1 MLPPARRKQALA
13 CGSSLLKEANLL
25 KRINLAGQKPNLSDK
40 ALAKA
45 FAGRADA
52 ARDEGRYREAA
63 VLYEEAM
70 RLGASGGGVRVQA
83 GHMFKEAGDLAT
95 AERYYLEA
103 ADLMPND
110 ADLALQ
116 LGHFYKVAGRLRDAQ
131 LAYNRALSI
140 KSGWDAPLRELAH
153 LAESGWAPAT
163 DPESPRPFPI
173 GLDPDHDANEIVKA
187 ATYKNLAPELMPVPV
202 EDLLHRNG
210 ESIHFRRLGRIE
222 RTYWGDQVTLRG
234 VEAIRGFCISE
245 DPILEMQILLNGV
258 TVHRGPTRAYPL
270 HNEIENF
277 KLRKYVFNVWLDLQD
292 YLPGKYSIEVRFR
305 DAKGTRDKIGGRRMH
320 RQDVIIAK
328 PLPEPDFEGGDAWT
342 PLTDPADPRSID
354 EQINSRPSIVS
365 EAKRRIFREPIK
377 NVLVLRTDQLG
388 DIVISVPAVK
398 RLREILPDA
407 HIVGLFTSANADL
420 AKTLGYFDEV
430 ITIDFPDDK
439 EVQRKRVMT
448 AEQQELLRARL
459 APYKFDLA
467 FDLAPAVASRP
478 LLLLSGAKMLAG
490 MRDRVWPYIT
500 ANFDFYVYDA
510 VGRSDIIPASGKTA
524 AFIEALN
531 IMINPV
537 AEVVRRPDLDRS
549 VLETLGIGPADR
561 FVILHTGARVIFS
574 RWAHYPEL
582 ANRLLG
588 QTDLKVVMLSED
600 KATRE
605 MLPAELLENYRFQ
618 LLDQRLDFDVFDALL
633 SFCACFVGNDSGPK
647 HLASLRGSNVVSLHT
662 ARINWGEWGQEL
674 TGTILHRQVPC
685 AGCHVYNDPEECG
698 RDIVCVSNISV
709 DEVWNAMQPYL

>member
-1 MLPPARRKQALA
+1 MFKLSTGTRRD
-13 CGSSLLKEANLL
+13 S
-25 KRINLAGQKPNLSDK
+25 NLSDE
-40 ALAKA
+40 ALAKV
-45 FAGRADA
+45 FTRRADA
-52 ARDEGRYREAA
+52 ARDEHRFLEAA
-63 VLYEEAM
+63 VLYDEAI
-70 RLGASGGGVRVQA
+70 RLGATAGGIRVQA
-83 GHMFKEAGDLAT
+83 GHMFKEAGDLPS
-95 AERYYLEA
+95 AERFYLEA
-103 ADLMPND
+103 AKMMPED

-116 LGHFYKVAGRLRDAQ
+116 MGHFYKISGRLRDAQ
-131 LAYNRALSI
+131 LFYHRALSLQP
-140 KSGWDAPLRELAH
+140 GWEVPQRELAH
-153 LAESGWAPAT
+153 LRESGWAPAQA
-163 DPESPRPFPI
+163 DVPGRPALPI
-173 GLDPDHDANEIVKA
+173 GLDPEHDAKEIVLA
-187 ATYKNLAPELMPVPV
+187 ATYKDLVPELMPVPP

-210 ESIHFRRLGRIE
+210 ESIHFRRLGRTE
-222 RTYWGDQVTLRG
+222 RTYWGDQITLRG

-245 DPILEMQILLNGV
+245 DPILELQISLNGL

-270 HNEIENF
+270 HNEGENF

-292 YLPGKYSIEVRFR
+292 YLPGKYVIEVRFR
-305 DAKGTRDKIGGRRMH
+305 SLKSPPDERVGQRYH
-320 RQDVIIAK
+320 RQDVIIDR
-328 PLPEPDFEGGDAWT
+328 PLPEPEFEGGDAWT
-342 PLTDPADPRSID
+342 PLTDPNDPRSID

-388 DIVISVPAVK
+388 DIVISVPAIK
-398 RLREILPDA
+398 RLRQILPDA
-407 HIVGLFTSANADL
+407 RIVGLFTSANADL
-420 AKTLGYFDEV
+420 AKTLGCFDEV

-439 EVQRKRVMT
+439 EIQRKRVMT
-448 AEQQELLRARL
+448 VAQQEELRSRL

-537 AEVVRRPDLDRS
+537 AEVVRRDDLARS
-549 VLETLGIGPADR
+549 RLEAFGIGPEDR
-561 FVILHTGARVIFS
+561 FVILHTGARVVFS

-582 ANRLLG
+582 ARRLLA

-600 KATRE
+600 KTTRDT
-605 MLPAELLENYRFQ
+605 LAPELLSNSRFQ
-618 LLDQRLDFDVFDALL
+618 VLDQRLDFDDFDALL
-633 SFCACFVGNDSGPK
+633 SYCACFVGNDSGPK

-698 RDIVCVSNISV
+698 RDIACVANISV